1 MPYLLGLDVGSA
13 ATWAAICRRAP
24 GPAGWGPPS
33 PVATDAPPAV
43 PGLFRRCGDDVPVY
57 CDNLLITPQAL
68 VVEQARAAGD
78 QVWARE
84 GEGPEGI
91 AVAYPSAWGP
101 GRVGLLRAAFDD
113 AGMSNVVL
121 VSRACAV
128 VERHLAAGRP
138 VASGRPVAVCR
149 IGRASVEVSLLVPYG
164 PGRLEVLGAA
174 TADEFGG
181 DDLAEG
187 GAASARA
194 VMAAVLDLVRRTAR
208 PCQVGLGDLAAVL
221 AAGGGAAH
229 PVVVPSLA
237 DALPAPVIR
246 EDDPWLTV
254 ARGTALAL
262 RSPALSSAVVPALA
276 SSAVPSPEVA
286 NVLVLP
292 TELLP
297 ITDSRLGVSELG
309 PGEIPPRPPVQVAAP
324 KVGGK

>member
-1 MPYLLGLDVGSA
+1 MSYLLGLDVGSA

-33 PVATDAPPAV
+33 PVATDSPPAV
-43 PGLFRRCGDDVPVY
+43 PGLFRRCGDYVPVY
-57 CDNLLITPQAL
+57 HDNLLITPQAL

-84 GEGPEGI
+84 GSGPEGI
-91 AVAYPSAWGP
+91 AVAYPSTWGP

-128 VERHLAAGRP
+128 VEGHLAAGRP

-149 IGRASVEVSLLVPYG
+149 IGRASVEVTLLIPYG
-164 PGRLEVLGAA
+164 PGRLEVLGSAIV
-174 TADEFGG
+174 DEFGG

-187 GAASARA
+187 EARA
-194 VMAAVLDLVRRTAR
+194 VLAAILDLVRRTAR
-208 PCQVGLGDLAAVL
+208 ACRAGLDDLAAVL
-221 AAGGGAAH
+221 VAGGGAAH
-229 PVVVPSLA
+229 PLVVPSLA
-237 DALPAPVIR
+237 EALTAPVIR
-246 EDDPWLTV
+246 EDHPWLTV

-262 RSPALSSAVVPALA
+262 RSPVAIPLA
-276 SSAVPSPEVA
+276 SPVAFPLAEQASSPLA
-286 NVLVLP
+286 DVLVLP

-309 PGEIPPRPPVQVAAP
+309 PGEMPPRPPIQVSAP